1 MKMKVVGFVGL
12 AWIAGLLGVE
22 MGAHGEELLPGL
34 SLKEA
39 LGRALAHNWDLLA
52 ARSDVDQATA
62 QRILATEIQNPT
74 ASATLSSIPADGTS
88 AATVLGNGFWQR
100 SYESN
105 LAVSQLLELHGK
117 RALKRASA
125 DAGLAAARARLDDA
139 RRVLDDAVI
148 KAYAAAALAEENGRL
163 LGETAKSLGESARLA
178 AVRFQAGDISASD
191 QKQIEVA
198 ADRFALDALASAT
211 AARNARIAVD
221 VLLGERQARG
231 EWRVA
236 DRLEDLAATAAALNT
251 PPAPADS
258 RPERPDLAAARAA
271 LAKAEA
277 DLKLEK
283 QRRLPDPTLD
293 LQYDHQ
299 PPDRHNTVGLG
310 VSIDLPLWHR
320 HEGEIAAAAVARDQA
335 ERERQRVA
343 ATIAS
348 DRATARGTFEGAL
361 ARWQRYRQGILPKAE
376 EVREAV
382 VYAYQHGGASL
393 LALLEAERNANEIRL
408 AAAQAAADTLSSA
421 ADLATSFNLQIF
433 QGAP

>member
-1 MKMKVVGFVGL
+1 MKMKVVGCVGL
-12 AWIAGLLGVE
+12 AWIAGLLAAGVAT
-22 MGAHGEELLPGL
+22 GAHAEELPGL
-34 SLKEA
+34 TLKEA

-62 QRILATEIQNPT
+62 QRILAAEIQNPT
-74 ASATLSSIPADGTS
+74 ASATLSGVPADGTS
-88 AATVLGNGFWQR
+88 AATALGNGFWQR
-100 SYESN
+100 SYDSN

-148 KAYAAAALAEENGRL
+148 KAYATAALAEENGRL

-178 AVRFQAGDISASD
+178 AVRFQAGDISSSD

-198 ADRFALDALASAT
+198 ADRFQLDALASAT
-211 AARNARIAVD
+211 TAHNARIAVD

-236 DRLEDLAATAAALNT
+236 DRLEDLAAIAAALNT
-251 PPAPADS
+251 SPGEG
-258 RPERPDLAAARAA
+258 PERPDLAAARAA

-299 PPDRHNTVGLG
+299 PPDRPNTVGLG
-310 VSIDLPLWHR
+310 VAIDLPLWHR

-335 ERERQRVA
+335 ARESQRVA

-348 DRATARGTFEGAL
+348 ERATARGTFEGAL

-408 AAAQAAADTLSSA
+408 AAAQAAADTLSAA